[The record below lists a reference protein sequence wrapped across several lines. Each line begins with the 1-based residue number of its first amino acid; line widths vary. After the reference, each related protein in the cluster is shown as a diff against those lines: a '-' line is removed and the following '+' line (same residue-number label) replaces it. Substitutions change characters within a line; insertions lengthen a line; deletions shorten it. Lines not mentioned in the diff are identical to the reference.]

1 MARRRIR
8 RGDGEGGRGIL
19 VGGRGGEGGTGSHPL
34 EVRSCRAAQ
43 YRGNITLLPSFIPR
57 NPAERQKHQPSS
69 SSPGRFPLLPR
80 YTRATTRSFV
90 PLSSLLPR
98 SCQSARLPLLS
109 SSCPNFIPRSP
120 PHTRARLHPATPPSR
135 PLCFN
140 NTVYI
145 GTRSIDLFARRPPRV
160 RRARRWTYRTYMDR
174 GWFRSSNVFG
184 RAGVTEQATI
194 RKDIFYGDYDIL
206 NFIRC

>member
-8 RGDGEGGRGIL
+8 RGDGEGEGAGGRGIL
-19 VGGRGGEGGTGSHPL
+19 AGGGGGEGGGTGSHPL

-69 SSPGRFPLLPR
+69 SSPGRFPLLPVPPAR
-80 YTRATTRSFV
+80 PPARSH
-90 PLSSLLPR
+90 PLSSLLPCPCR
-98 SCQSARLPLLS
+98 KAPPTASLVLFLPQLHPSVPS
-109 SSCPNFIPRSP
+109 S
-120 PHTRARLHPATPPSR
+120 HARARLHPATPPSR

-160 RRARRWTYRTYMDR
+160 RRARRWTYRTY
-174 GWFRSSNVFG
+174 GQ
-184 RAGVTEQATI
+184 GVVP
-194 RKDIFYGDYDIL
+194 
-206 NFIRC
+206 

>member
-8 RGDGEGGRGIL
+8 GGGGGEGGRGIL
-19 VGGRGGEGGTGSHPL
+19 AGGGGGEGGGTGSHPL

-69 SSPGRFPLLPR
+69 SSPGRFPLRSVSPPR
-80 YTRATTRSFV
+80 PPLARS
-90 PLSSLLPR
+90 PCPHSSLALAGERPTASLVLFLPQLHP
-98 SCQSARLPLLS
+98 SVPS
-109 SSCPNFIPRSP
+109 S
-120 PHTRARLHPATPPSR
+120 HARARLHPATPPSR

-145 GTRSIDLFARRPPRV
+145 GTRSIDLFARRPPHV
-160 RRARRWTYRTYMDR
+160 RRARRWTYRMY
-174 GWFRSSNVFG
+174 GQ
-184 RAGVTEQATI
+184 GVV
-194 RKDIFYGDYDIL
+194 L
-206 NFIRC
+206 